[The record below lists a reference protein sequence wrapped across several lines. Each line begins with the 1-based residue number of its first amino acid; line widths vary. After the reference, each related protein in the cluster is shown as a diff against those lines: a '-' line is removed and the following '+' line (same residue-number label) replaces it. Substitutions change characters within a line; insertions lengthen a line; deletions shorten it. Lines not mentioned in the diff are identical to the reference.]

1 MMSSSLRSILR
12 LIFLYVTFSALW
24 ILLTDWL
31 SEILQARYALPG
43 AIDTYK
49 GLVFVVVSGSFI
61 FWLLY
66 RDLKKRE
73 QDWQNHL
80 AEKEQ
85 LLEQVNQ
92 KNLELLEA
100 YNRTIEGWSR
110 VLELRS
116 REVKDHSRR
125 VTELTLQLANH
136 MGIQEPD
143 LSHIRRGAML
153 HDIGKMAIPDSVM
166 LKNGDL
172 DEEDRAVIR
181 KHPLYGFEM
190 LSEIEYL
197 RPALDILLCH
207 HEKWNGEGYPFGLS
221 GEQIPLF
228 ARMFSVVDV
237 WDALCSDR
245 HYRDAISEDMASIYL
260 REEAGKHFDPVIV
273 DAFLEMLEKENG
285 TQQAK

>member
-12 LIFLYVTFSALW
+12 LIFLYITFSAIW
-24 ILLTDWL
+24 ILLTDWV
-31 SEILQARYALPG
+31 SEILQGRYNLPG
-43 AIDTYK
+43 VIDTYK
-49 GLVFVVVSGSFI
+49 GLIFVIVSGGII

-73 QDWQNHL
+73 QEWQEHL

-92 KNLELLEA
+92 KNQELLDA

-125 VTELTLQLANH
+125 VTELTLQLANF

-172 DEEDRAVIR
+172 DEEDRAMIR
-181 KHPLYGFEM
+181 KHPLFGFEM

-245 HYRDAISEDMASIYL
+245 HYRDAISEDMASNYL
-260 REEAGKHFDPVIV
+260 REEAGKHFDPEIV
-273 DAFLEMLEKENG
+273 EAFLEMQEKEVL
-285 TQQAK
+285 K